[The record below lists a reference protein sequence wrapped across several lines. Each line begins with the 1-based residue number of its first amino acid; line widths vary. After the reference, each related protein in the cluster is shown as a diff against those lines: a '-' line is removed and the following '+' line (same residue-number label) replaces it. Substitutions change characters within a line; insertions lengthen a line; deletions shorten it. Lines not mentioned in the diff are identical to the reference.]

1 MAIIRTGFPAGH
13 SLFDLPFPPLTSMRL
28 CCVVGVPG
36 SCSIYD
42 QLCSAYASTNDGDP
56 PEVPSHP
63 DRRDRSTAI
72 VAIEKGRDQGHYLSL
87 DEKKAALNDLQA

>member
-1 MAIIRTGFPAGH
+1 
-13 SLFDLPFPPLTSMRL
+13 MRL